1 MKALSFI
8 FLLVAGVLLAGSES
22 EYFLGNI
29 IGMIILFIAG
39 DKLVEQDNNIDP
51 HVGASGPAYHVWMSR
66 R

>member
-39 DKLVEQDNNIDP
+39 DK
-51 HVGASGPAYHVWMSR
+51 PACWCFVPNVSR
-66 R
+66 LDVLPVISPAGME